1 MDKLRLSE
9 HLGHLVL
16 AAGLMAAAAGCS
28 SQQQPAAG
36 GATTGGSAGQPTG
49 AAAAATKPA
58 GAGAAAVAAAG
69 DAEEGK
75 LTFAGTCTAC
85 HGPDAKGMPGLGK
98 DLHSNAF
105 VAEKTDTEMLAFLK
119 VGRPATDPLNTTKVD
134 MPPKGGNPALS
145 EEDLLNIVAFLRTLK

>member
-1 MDKLRLSE
+1 MDTFRLRRHLSQ
-9 HLGHLVL
+9 LLL
-16 AAGLMAAAAGCS
+16 ALGLMAAATACA
-28 SQQQPAAG
+28 SQPQPAAG
-36 GATTGGSAGQPTG
+36 GPSGG
-49 AAAAATKPA
+49 AATEP
-58 GAGAAAVAAAG
+58 AVAATAASAPDGDDVAVASAG

-75 LTFAGTCTAC
+75 EKFAGTCTAC

-105 VAEKTDTEMLAFLK
+105 LAEKTDDEMVAFLK

-145 EEDLLNIVAFLRTLK
+145 DEDLLNIVAFLRTLK

>member
-1 MDKLRLSE
+1 MDTFRLRRHLSQ
-9 HLGHLVL
+9 LLL
-16 AAGLMAAAAGCS
+16 ALGLMAAATACA
-28 SQQQPAAG
+28 SQPQPAAG
-36 GATTGGSAGQPTG
+36 GTTGG
-49 AAAAATKPA
+49 AATEP
-58 GAGAAAVAAAG
+58 AVAATANSAPDDDDDVAVASAG

-75 LTFAGTCTAC
+75 EKFAGTCTAC

-105 VAEKTDTEMLAFLK
+105 LAEKTDDEMVAFLK

-145 EEDLLNIVAFLRTLK
+145 DEDLLNIVAFLRTLK